1 MKVNTFFL
9 TLFFAMALIGCS
21 SAKKDKGDFQ
31 VMIVEA
37 PLQCEAEP
45 KELRAECKCPKT
57 GDSVATTI
65 SAIGSVI
72 GNLITTLWD

>member
-1 MKVNTFFL
+1 MRYLFL
-9 TLFFAMALIGCS
+9 LLALTACS
-21 SAKKDKGDFQ
+21 SSKKQDKSDFQ

-57 GDSVATTI
+57 GDTVATTI

-72 GNLITTLWD
+72 GNLITAIWD

>member
-1 MKVNTFFL
+1 MRYLFL
-9 TLFFAMALIGCS
+9 LLALTAC
-21 SAKKDKGDFQ
+21 SAKKQDKSDFQ

-57 GDSVATTI
+57 GDTVATTI

-72 GNLITTLWD
+72 GNLITAIWD

>member
-1 MKVNTFFL
+1 MKY
-9 TLFFAMALIGCS
+9 LILLLLLAGC
-21 SAKKDKGDFQ
+21 SAKKQDKSDFQ

-57 GDSVATTI
+57 GDTVATTI

-72 GNLITTLWD
+72 GNLITAIWDD

>member
-1 MKVNTFFL
+1 MRYLILLRAL
-9 TLFFAMALIGCS
+9 TAC
-21 SAKKDKGDFQ
+21 SAKKQDKSDFQ

-57 GDSVATTI
+57 GESLATTI

-72 GNLITTLWD
+72 GNLVSTLWD

>member
-1 MKVNTFFL
+1 MRYLVL
-9 TLFFAMALIGCS
+9 LLCLSLFSCS
-21 SAKKDKGDFQ
+21 SSKKQDKSEFQ

-45 KELRAECKCPKT
+45 KNVHAECKCPERKE
-57 GDSVATTI
+57 SVAATI

-72 GNLITTLWD
+72 GNLVSTIWD

>member
-1 MKVNTFFL
+1 MRYLFL
-9 TLFFAMALIGCS
+9 LLALTACS
-21 SAKKDKGDFQ
+21 SKKQDKSDFQ

-57 GDSVATTI
+57 GDTVATTI

-72 GNLITTLWD
+72 GNLITTIWD